1 MTDHGGID
9 RGGIDRGGIDHRGID
24 RDSSSARV
32 LHVLAADEV
41 GPCTMR
47 AIVANATPADAVFV
61 FGPST
66 ALTQLRTHALARSIP
81 CDHLASI
88 GGSWWLALTL
98 AAGRMRQRFSRAE
111 RVIAY
116 GARAECLSRAAG
128 CERCERAALPAMN
141 SMDFNASDVNK
152 SDTVAIRADQRNR
165 LRREL
170 GIAQHEFAILIA
182 GEPVARM
189 DTRFIVRSAA
199 MAYVGGAPIRLIA
212 SPAIPAVF
220 EVSRRFQRTTD
231 CHPMLLDSRAE
242 EPWRLFPA
250 IDAVISDCDGGVNS
264 PVQCMGGQ
272 HEHALDARY
281 GLSSLTN
288 TMSALP
294 ALLALDAGL
303 PVFAHESLELG
314 ERAYSPRWNVVIVLT
329 TIARSVGVLG
339 RKPGVGISDM
349 RHADHAKSLR

>member
-88 GGSWWLALTL
+88 GGSWRLALWIAT
-98 AAGRMRQRFSRAE
+98 RSMRQRFLRAE

-116 GARAECLSRAAG
+116 GARAECLTRAAG
-128 CERCERAALPAMN
+128 CERCEHAALPAMN

-272 HEHALDARY
+272 QEHALDARY

-303 PVFAHESLELG
+303 PVFAHESLDLG
-314 ERAYSPRWNVVIVLT
+314 ERAHSPRLQRFGSDIAVL
-329 TIARSVGVLG
+329 ARAMMESSGA
-339 RKPGVGISDM
+339 
-349 RHADHAKSLR
+349 RHLQRVMAAR